1 MTRIHERVNS
11 IQTHSMGYNMVM
23 KKVSVAEAKA
33 QLSSLLDE
41 VEHGEAVTITRHN
54 VPVAEL
60 RPLTQ
65 ANTGPRPWGLGKG
78 AFVVPDNFNDP
89 LPDDVLDAFEG
100 RSKS

>member
-1 MTRIHERVNS
+1 
-11 IQTHSMGYNMVM
+11 MVM

-41 VEHGEAVTITRHN
+41 VERGDAVTITRHN

-60 RPLTQ
+60 RSIAQ
-65 ANTGPRPWGLGKG
+65 ANTGPRPWGLAHGT
-78 AFVVPDNFNDP
+78 FDVPDDFDAP

-100 RSKS
+100 RARR